1 MKTVTY
7 LSTVYFWNGFGGFFF
22 VPVGP
27 GRKRERIIGEGN
39 YLYTILRELAGYP

>member
-7 LSTVYFWNGFGGFFF
+7 LSTVYYWNGFGGFFF

-27 GRKRERIIGEGN
+27 GRTRERIIKEGTH
-39 YLYTILRELAGYP
+39 LFPILRELAGYP